1 MKKYN
6 STSLTYF
13 TATICKAI
21 GIAPPAFADPAIDWV
36 CEALTD
42 ISKEGFDRVVIHNAD
57 AVGMWLYERYPDA
70 FTPVLKHTQ
79 ITIPFLS
86 PMPSVTPVCFGTM
99 YTGAMPEKHGI
110 RKYEQPVIQ
119 IDTFFDA
126 ATRAGRKVAIVSAPS
141 ASMSKIFLDKGADIY
156 TCESE
161 TAIVAKAQQLIL
173 EDRYDILCV
182 YTYMFD
188 TMNHRHGPDA
198 KETINALYD
207 QGVFFDTI
215 ASCIERNW
223 KQHNTLIAF
232 APDHG
237 VHLAPEGT
245 LNTKGKPIK
254 GNHGSDSPLDLN
266 ILHYIGVIGREKQE
280 TDIVG

>member
-6 STSLTYF
+6 SISLSRF
-13 TATICKAI
+13 AATICKVM
-21 GIAPPAFADPAIDWV
+21 GIDPPANADPAIDWV
-36 CEALTD
+36 SETLAD
-42 ISKEGFDRVVIHNAD
+42 ISKEGFDRIVIHNAD

-70 FTPVLKHTQ
+70 FTPILKHTH
-79 ITIPFLS
+79 ITIPFIS

-99 YTGAMPEKHGI
+99 YTGAMPEIHGI
-110 RKYEQPVIQ
+110 RKYEQPIIQ
-119 IDTFFDA
+119 IDTFFEA
-126 ATRAGRKVAIVSAPS
+126 VNRAGKKVAIVSTPT
-141 ASMSKIFLDKGADIY
+141 ASMSKIFLNKGADIY
-156 TCESE
+156 NCESE
-161 TAIVAKAQQLIL
+161 AQIVAKAQKLIL
-173 EDRYDILCV
+173 EDKYDILCV

-188 TMNHRHGPDA
+188 TMNHRHGPEA
-198 KETINALYD
+198 KETINALYE
-207 QGVFFDTI
+207 QGIFFDTLV
-215 ASCIERNW
+215 SCIQRNW

-266 ILHYIGVIGREKQE
+266 ILHYLGVVEREKPEAGTGQ
-280 TDIVG
+280 